1 MRPVI
6 GAHTDAPPTGVNPTR
21 QKYSI
26 SGGGGR
32 DFSREHTLHERTPR
46 RRRNYRQRLDKL
58 AGALNFETNRVGTY
72 TYESIGSSRLLFKW
86 RPSVM
91 SGGNNGNRLPLMIP
105 RIGRRNNKYVRNNIV
120 GSVRSPRKL
129 TERVLFITRSFRTKL
144 CARLCLRPRL
154 LNSTFVED
162 RLLPINLSSR
172 KLVFVLPPCII
183 LPLCNPFQR
192 LITIARPSMSRVFF
206 FFFFLFF

>member
-1 MRPVI
+1 
-6 GAHTDAPPTGVNPTR
+6 
-21 QKYSI
+21 
-26 SGGGGR
+26 
-32 DFSREHTLHERTPR
+32 
-46 RRRNYRQRLDKL
+46 
-58 AGALNFETNRVGTY
+58 
-72 TYESIGSSRLLFKW
+72 
-86 RPSVM
+86 M

-105 RIGRRNNKYVRNNIV
+105 RIGRRNNKYVRNNIL

-206 FFFFLFF
+206 FFFFFFNTCVYIYIYIYIFF

>member
-1 MRPVI
+1 MLFCSDSAEIFNFGWR
-6 GAHTDAPPTGVNPTR
+6 R
-21 QKYSI
+21 
-26 SGGGGR
+26 GR
-32 DFSREHTLHERTPR
+32 FEKSSSSSCTPAGTPSASS
-46 RRRNYRQRLDKL
+46 RRNSQQRLNFSSNKL
-58 AGALNFETNRVGTY
+58 AGALNFETNRVGIRM
-72 TYESIGSSRLLFKW
+72 YESIGSSRSLFKW

-105 RIGRRNNKYVRNNIV
+105 RIGRRNNKYVGNNI
-120 GSVRSPRKL
+120 SVRYVHRESSRTYCSL
-129 TERVLFITRSFRTKL
+129 RGFRTKL

-192 LITIARPSMSRVFF
+192 LIAIARPSMTRVFF
-206 FFFFLFF
+206 